1 MATLSVQ
8 PEELMTAANQIATE
22 AGTLEEKCKALDSKI
37 ETLTTN
43 AKGMA
48 SNAFYNR
55 YVEMQDAIHG
65 FPKIVQAI
73 ASTAQSAAKAY
84 NDADEKLAQTF
95 SGK

>member
-1 MATLSVQ
+1 MATLSVK
-8 PEELMTAANQIATE
+8 PEELMTAANQVATK
-22 AGTLEEKCKALDSKI
+22 AGELEQKCKALDSKI

-84 NDADEKLAQTF
+84 DDADKQLAEAF

>member
-1 MATLSVQ
+1 MSSVVVS
-8 PEELMTAANQIATE
+8 PEELMNFANKIATK
-22 AGTLEEKCKALDSKI
+22 AGDLEQKCKALDDKI
-37 ETLTTN
+37 ATLTTN

-84 NDADEKLAQTF
+84 DDADKQLAEAF